1 MMTPVFVLIQSLAVC
16 APLSTTR
23 ELKTTAPVYE
33 LSEYGCDYPR
43 FDTVSTPAALGA
55 SERAQ
60 LQNAQQQAPQL
71 AALRAGEGPSN
82 EQWGWIAI
90 GGLVVL
96 LIILL

>member
-16 APLSTTR
+16 APLSTTLGHG
-23 ELKTTAPVYE
+23 ETPAVYA
-33 LSEYGCDYPR
+33 LSEFGCDYPR
-43 FDTVSTPAALGA
+43 FDTISTSAAAGA

-60 LQNAQQQAPQL
+60 LQNAQQHAPQL